1 MTERY
6 SNLIY
11 SDFGRRFDQD
21 GFSVELSIMKLEGSP
36 EWTLEVI
43 NGAGNSCVWEE
54 GFEDDKDA
62 YIEFL
67 QTVAENGIY
76 FFIDQGNVIQFPGR

>member
-1 MTERY
+1 MTARY
-6 SNLIY
+6 PNLIY
-11 SDFGRRFDQD
+11 SDFSGRFDQD

-43 NGAGNSCVWEE
+43 NSAGKSFVWEE
-54 GFEDDKDA
+54 GFENDKDA

-67 QTVAENGIY
+67 QTLAEYGIY
-76 FFIDQGNVIQFPGR
+76 FFVYQGTVIQFPWR

>member
-6 SNLIY
+6 PILIY
-11 SDFGRRFDQD
+11 SDFSGRFDQD

-43 NGAGNSCVWEE
+43 NSAGNSCVWEE

-76 FFIDQGNVIQFPGR
+76 FFIDQSNVIQFPGR

>member
-1 MTERY
+1 MTESY
-6 SNLIY
+6 PNLIY
-11 SDFGRRFDQD
+11 SDLGGKFEKD
-21 GFSVELSIMKLEGSP
+21 GISVELSIMKLEGSP

-62 YIEFL
+62 YIDFL

-76 FFIDQGNVIQFPGR
+76 FFLDECNVIQFSAR

>member
-1 MTERY
+1 MTESY
-6 SNLIY
+6 PNLIY
-11 SDFGRRFDQD
+11 SDLGGKFEKD
-21 GFSVELSIMKLEGSP
+21 GISVELSIMKLEGSL

-54 GFEDDKDA
+54 RFEDDKDA

-76 FFIDQGNVIQFPGR
+76 FFIDQSNVIQFPGR